1 MKKIEL
7 ITLTSSSSSKA
18 TLQKKILTRTN
29 SVLVLS
35 LILASTTLSSA
46 FAAPDTK
53 GLLPEV
59 KLNSDSE
66 DKNQET
72 AFKSEVMITKAENK
86 AIESLTN
93 ILKKKKGAPDEPD
106 IYYRL
111 AELYMRRAKSGRF
124 FDLNERFDKK
134 LNNLGVTNQKSID
147 ALKNA
152 IVIYNKIE
160 KDFPKYRE
168 MDAVLFNNAMAHFQ
182 VKQVE
187 RAKELYIK
195 MIAIAPKS
203 NLMPDALLES
213 GEIFYN
219 QQNFSAALEKFK
231 KVEAYPNSK
240 AYPYAI
246 YKSAWCHYNL
256 KETEQGI
263 EKLQVVLK
271 NNPANSGDTKK
282 YNLRKEALRDLT
294 LFVGESIPPEQL
306 YTFFKKITTEDEL
319 GEVILNLTS
328 LYESHSRFKEVSIFV
343 KEFIERHPNNVHV
356 PKSYA
361 RLIETNET
369 LKKRDD
375 VISYLKKMGEF
386 CKTEVAAQAAE
397 QCQSE
402 FRKASL
408 DISKKWWEI
417 WLKNKKHN
425 EFSKLTEQAFEILLS
440 NEDPLKPDSAS
451 RYAYAELLFQ
461 QDKFEQASQNY
472 EDVSNQKGLDKTR
485 AHDSLYGA
493 LYSLEKLMAQK
504 NKNDDPVF
512 VEKQKAL
519 VSRYIQSFP
528 NGEHTESLQFKL
540 GFIAYKQQDYD
551 KSLKAL
557 TPFAQSAKNKDL
569 KHKAEDIILDIYN
582 IRKDYTTIQ
591 KFAQNASLKST
602 DQKRKATL
610 NTLVEEANYSQIQK
624 DSESLD
630 INKKIQLL
638 KQFATQHKNSKLSK
652 DALWQSVSL
661 AYSNGFDV
669 VGADLSQQYRAQ
681 YPDDKKNLDATK
693 EALKAYIEAGQL
705 KKAIQ
710 TSRDLAQLE
719 PNKAI
724 AHFEL
729 SCDLQR
735 VNSQLPEARGCYKA
749 LFDKVEKNKK
759 SELLSKLMKSF
770 GDRKNVAELESIE
783 NQIMRE
789 NIEPY
794 ATQLL
799 IDKSKKLLQSGKAT
813 EAFNLSMKAN
823 SRPVDADIR
832 AEARLIQAQVLE
844 KEFVEQSVKARESK
858 FAAVLAMKTE
868 KLDKAFTAFSTSIKM
883 SKSDKIQA
891 QGLQGIDRLY
901 AHFIE
906 AITNMPIPASLA
918 PEEQKA
924 LKNELVKM
932 TSPFEEKRKANLVQ
946 LRKLS
951 TLSTGDSEK
960 INWADYSIEK
970 TVEPRIRFPSV
981 DQLAAFL
988 PQKFGISESGF
999 NRLPASE
1006 KKCDVNQISATS
1018 IGGCIQNKKWNDAE
1032 SIAYR
1037 LTEVKEQ
1044 RPVGLYYLSVIADG
1058 QKEQDKAL
1066 WMIEKA
1072 LAQDQENS
1080 LYNYQKGKVLYSVEG
1095 INSALPF
1102 FEKVL
1107 DMKKQSKEL
1116 SVMAALKSFSDR
1128 DYITASEEFARLNTE
1143 ELYNYGV
1150 AEVYVESMVQKG
1162 ETEAALKLA
1171 QKLVNSG
1178 AASVDMYLEQ
1188 ARILE
1193 QFAINKE
1200 SAIGVYQKAITRSI
1214 SSEQKDW
1221 IKRKIEFL
1229 KTNKNSQ
1236 ISSNVSGE

>member
-1 MKKIEL
+1 MKKKEFFNL
-7 ITLTSSSSSKA
+7 KKSDLSQPDLTKNDLVRRGAIISSAALLLSSVIFSTA
-18 TLQKKILTRTN
+18 
-29 SVLVLS
+29 
-35 LILASTTLSSA
+35 LASPA
-46 FAAPDTK
+46 NTK

-106 IYYRL
+106 LYYRL

-134 LNNLGVTNQKSID
+134 LNNLGVANQKSID
-147 ALKNA
+147 ALKSA
-152 IVIYNKIE
+152 ISIYNKIE
-160 KDFPKYRE
+160 KDFPKYRD
-168 MDAVLFNNAMAHFQ
+168 MDAVLFNSAMAHFQ
-182 VKQVE
+182 IKQVD
-187 RAKELYIK
+187 RAKDLYNK

-203 NLMPDALLES
+203 NLMPDALLEV
-213 GEIFYN
+213 GEIYYN
-219 QQNFSAALEKFK
+219 QQNFSVALEKFK

-263 EKLQVVLK
+263 EKLQAVLK
-271 NNPANSGDTKK
+271 NNPANSGDSKK

-306 YTFFKKITTEDEL
+306 YSFFKKITTEDEL
-319 GEVILNLTS
+319 GEVVLNLAS

-343 KEFIERHPNNVHV
+343 KEFIEKHPNNVHA
-356 PKSYA
+356 PKCYA
-361 RLIETNET
+361 RLVDTNET
-369 LKKRDD
+369 LKKRDE

-386 CKTEVAAQAAE
+386 CKVEGSE
-397 QCQSE
+397 QCQAE

-408 DISKKWWEI
+408 EISKKWWEI
-417 WLKNKKHN
+417 WLKNKKHT

-440 NEDPLKPDSAS
+440 NEDPVKPDSAS
-451 RYAYAELLFQ
+451 RYAYSELLFQ
-461 QDKFEQASQNY
+461 QEKFEQASQNY
-472 EDVSNQKGLDKTR
+472 EEVSNQKGLDKTR

-493 LYSLEKLMAQK
+493 LYSLEKLMNQK
-504 NKNDDPVF
+504 NKNDDPIF

-519 VSRYIQSFP
+519 AQRYIQSFP
-528 NGEHTESLQFKL
+528 HGEHTESLQFKL

-551 KSLKAL
+551 TSLKAL
-557 TPFAQSAKNKDL
+557 TPFTQSAKNKDL
-569 KHKAEDIILDIYN
+569 KQKAEDIILDIYN
-582 IRKDYTTIQ
+582 IKKDYAGIQ
-591 KFAQNASLKST
+591 KFAQGASQKST
-602 DQKRKATL
+602 DEKRKAAL

-624 DSESLD
+624 DSETLD
-630 INKKIQLL
+630 VSKKIQLL

-669 VGADLSQQYRAQ
+669 LGADLSQQYRMQ

-693 EALKAYIEAGQL
+693 EALKAYIDAGQL

-783 NQIMRE
+783 SQIMRE

-799 IDKSKKLLQSGKAT
+799 IDKSKKLLTSGKYT

-823 SRPVDADIR
+823 SRQVDADIR

-844 KEFVEQSVKARESK
+844 KEFVAQSVKARESK
-858 FAAVLAMKTE
+858 FATVLAMKTE
-868 KLDKAFTAFSTSIKM
+868 KLDKAFTAYSTSIKM

-901 AHFIE
+901 THFIE
-906 AITNMPIPASLA
+906 AISNMPLPASLA
-918 PEEQKA
+918 EVEQKA
-924 LKNELVKM
+924 LKDELIKM
-932 TSPFEEKRKANLVQ
+932 TSPFEDKRKANLAQ

-960 INWADYSIEK
+960 INWAEFSIEK
-970 TVEPRIRFPSV
+970 TVEPRIRFPGA
-981 DQLAAFL
+981 DQLASFL
-988 PQKFGISESGF
+988 PQKFGVTESGF
-999 NRLPASE
+999 SRLPASE
-1006 KKCDVNQISATS
+1006 KKCDVNQINAAS
-1018 IGGCIQNKKWNDAE
+1018 IGGCIQNKKWADAE
-1032 SIAYR
+1032 NLAYK
-1037 LTEVKEQ
+1037 LTEVKDQ
-1044 RPVGLYYLSVIADG
+1044 RPVGLYYLSVIADN
-1058 QKEQDKAL
+1058 QKESDKAL

-1072 LAQDQENS
+1072 INQDKENS

-1128 DYITASEEFARLNTE
+1128 DYITASEEFARLSTE
-1143 ELYNYGV
+1143 DLYNYSV
-1150 AEVYVESMVQKG
+1150 AEVYVESIAQKG

-1171 QKLVNSG
+1171 QKLVNSS